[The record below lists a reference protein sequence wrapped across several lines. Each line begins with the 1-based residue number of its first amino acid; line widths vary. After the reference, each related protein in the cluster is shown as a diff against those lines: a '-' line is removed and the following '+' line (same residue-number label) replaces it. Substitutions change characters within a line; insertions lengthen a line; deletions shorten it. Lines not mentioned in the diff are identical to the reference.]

1 MQPTTENPLTPS
13 AVRGIGTA
21 DCLAYGLPA
30 VFLGAIG
37 TTYYVFLPKFYAD
50 TIGLPL
56 GFLGLIVLL
65 SRFWDAVTDPLI
77 GQLSDRSRSRFGRRR
92 PWLLAGGLPL
102 AITFA
107 AVCMPPAAAS
117 SAFAGWWFAVTTF
130 LLFFFWTIIVVPY
143 EALGAELTFVYDQ
156 RNRLFAC
163 REGGML
169 LGTVVAAVLPVLII
183 RWLPAD
189 SLPALAQRL
198 QFRILGVVYALG
210 LLPALLLAVSRLREL
225 RLTAA
230 QMPPRFSVFAV
241 LELLRN
247 RPFRILLLAYTV
259 SALGS
264 QLPATLVLF
273 FVEQVLGSPH
283 GALFLLLYLLVG
295 LCGVPFWVRLA
306 RHTDKRP
313 AWIAA
318 MAVNTVAFAGV
329 LMLGHGDTVWYA
341 VLITISALGLG
352 GTLVLPASM
361 EADVIDTDE
370 LQTGWRREGLFSGVW
385 SISRKLA
392 AALGAATG
400 LAVLGW
406 CGYVAGG
413 AQPQPPGALLALRLL
428 YAGVPCL
435 CNALAILLAWRYPL
449 TRAAHQEIRRQLAV
463 AAPDRSSM
471 GTESEPGVA
480 PEQQG
485 VS

>member
-50 TIGLPL
+50 TIGMPL
-56 GFLGLIVLL
+56 GFLSLIVLL

-283 GALFLLLYLLVG
+283 GPLFLLLYLLVG

-463 AAPDRSSM
+463 AAAGRSSM

-480 PEQQG
+480 PEQN
-485 VS
+485 